1 MNLLEM
7 RKIIPVSYKILSS
20 SSFAEPPLKEICKFK
35 NIHANCFCASFLRI
49 KIHMPRHAS
58 SSHAKN

>member
-1 MNLLEM
+1 MNLPEM
-7 RKIIPVSYKILSS
+7 RNIILVSYKILSS

-35 NIHANCFCASFLRI
+35 NIHANCSCASFLRI

-58 SSHAKN
+58 SSHAKD